1 MEKRFEIK
9 ERGIVQQIVALAAS
23 VIVVGVLVMIGL
35 NLMAT
40 TSQQT
45 LPAIQALADK
55 NAILYPSDVAIGGY
69 GVSAVQN
76 SFNLVST
83 TTGYYTILYLAVI
96 GGLAISAILGY
107 LAFSMFRGGSSDG
120 ASM

>member
-1 MEKRFEIK
+1 MDKKFEVK
-9 ERGIVQQIVALAAS
+9 ERGVVQQIVALAAS

-40 TSQQT
+40 TYTQT
-45 LPAIQALADK
+45 APAIAAITDG
-55 NAILYPSDVAIGGY
+55 NAKASAT
-69 GVSAVQN
+69 SAVQN
-76 SFNLVST
+76 SFSLVST

-107 LAFSMFRGGSSDG
+107 LAFSMFRGGSSG
-120 ASM
+120 GSTM